1 MLILNPGLLAS
12 MDDGHLLASLD
23 CEPEILRTAVERELI
38 ARCERLADEL
48 ARCERLAD
56 EVDTIEARV
65 SEAIAQYPEEDFLEK
80 LADRVFELGEKLK
93 GDNKAEAHAI
103 AKELTE
109 LGQQVANAAA
119 YGREELDQILNPKR
133 SPHHARNSLAT
144 GRLRLRGVE

>member
-1 MLILNPGLLAS
+1 MLILNPGLMAC
-12 MDDGHLLASLD
+12 MDTDHLIRSLE
-23 CEPEILRTAVERELI
+23 CEPSIIRTPVELELI
-38 ARCERLADEL
+38 ARCERLAEEL
-48 ARCERLAD
+48 AERP

-109 LGQQVANAAA
+109 LGQQVANAAE
-119 YGREELDQILNPKR
+119 YGREELDQILNPKK
-133 SPHHARNSLAT
+133 
-144 GRLRLRGVE
+144 EK

>member
-1 MLILNPGLLAS
+1 MLTLYPSLMAN
-12 MDDGHLLASLD
+12 MDDGHLIRSLE
-23 CEPEILRTAVERELI
+23 CEPSIMRTPVELELM

-48 ARCERLAD
+48 ADRP

-80 LADRVFELGEKLK
+80 LADRVFKLGKKLK
-93 GDNKAEAHAI
+93 GDNQAEARAI

-119 YGREELDQILNPKR
+119 YGREELDQILNPKKE
-133 SPHHARNSLAT
+133 PKPCA
-144 GRLRLRGVE
+144 

>member
-23 CEPEILRTAVERELI
+23 CEPEILRTAVERELM

-48 ARCERLAD
+48 AERP

-109 LGQQVANAAA
+109 LGQSVANAAA
-119 YGREELDQILNPKR
+119 YGREELDQILNPKKE
-133 SPHHARNSLAT
+133 SKP
-144 GRLRLRGVE
+144 

>member
-1 MLILNPGLLAS
+1 MLTLYPGLMAN
-12 MDDGHLLASLD
+12 MDDGHLIRSLE
-23 CEPEILRTAVERELI
+23 CEPAIMRTPVELELI
-38 ARCERLADEL
+38 ARCERLAEEL
-48 ARCERLAD
+48 AERP

-109 LGQQVANAAA
+109 LGQQVANAAE
-119 YGREELDQILNPKR
+119 YGREELDQILNPKK
-133 SPHHARNSLAT
+133 
-144 GRLRLRGVE
+144 EK